1 MLFFASSFENPKR
14 KRLFS
19 IILYLLTN
27 NANTFVNSILTVIL
41 IFRTVAKCS
50 CCIIHRK
57 NDHTIINN
65 NNKL

>member
-19 IILYLLTN
+19 ILYLLTN
-27 NANTFVNSILTVIL
+27 NANTFVNGILTVIL
-41 IFRTVAKCS
+41 MFRTVAKCS